1 MHAREQ
7 QSCHI
12 WLHSTSIC
20 TSSKKGRCVYYS
32 CRNKSFRPLMRVHIS
47 ATIHTMCHLER
58 TVALMWFTSEKQQA
72 IHVITVPKNQTSIFL
87 RVDVGGEE
95 NLLGREEEQVLPASI
110 LFQQYIKAE
119 ALNCFSNAA
128 GHAAHSV
135 HHCIRFDPP
144 SRNTSRTID
153 WYHQVKRVWGK
164 WRIRVRERGGGK
176 AKQLATRKTTLQ

>member
-7 QSCHI
+7 QSCRMTSFDI
-12 WLHSTSIC
+12 NLHF
-20 TSSKKGRCVYYS
+20 KQEKGGVFMMTRY
-32 CRNKSFRPLMRVHIS
+32 KTIGPLLRVQIS
-47 ATIHTMCHLER
+47 VTIHTMCHLGR
-58 TVALMWFTSEKQQA
+58 TVASMWFTSKKQQA
-72 IHVITVPKNQTSIFL
+72 IHVITVPKSRASIFL

-110 LFQQYIKAE
+110 LFQRYIKAE

-128 GHAAHSV
+128 GHATHSI

-153 WYHQVKRVWGK
+153 
-164 WRIRVRERGGGK
+164 
-176 AKQLATRKTTLQ
+176 